1 MKKKLLAV
9 AVSALLA
16 LQSFVPAYAAGI
28 PNEEEVIVTEQAGE
42 STVNGP
48 AEDPEMET
56 PAAQKADAPETPD
69 SPEAGGSET
78 PDSPEAGGS
87 ETPDSP
93 EAGGSET
100 PDGQEADGTEPGTPA
115 ETQTV
120 PEESVDLES
129 GTDEIIEEPDGSG
142 VWTEES
148 EMETGEPESD
158 TEPSSEETFWDEEL
172 MIDLTDTSQTITVSG
187 AAPKETHVHEVSVD
201 CASGEQSVDFQPL
214 TNKTQLQNGGSFYLT
229 KDWSGTTGNT
239 G

>member
-93 EAGGSET
+93 
-100 PDGQEADGTEPGTPA
+100 
-115 ETQTV
+115 
-120 PEESVDLES
+120 
-129 GTDEIIEEPDGSG
+129 
-142 VWTEES
+142 
-148 EMETGEPESD
+148 
-158 TEPSSEETFWDEEL
+158 
-172 MIDLTDTSQTITVSG
+172 
-187 AAPKETHVHEVSVD
+187 
-201 CASGEQSVDFQPL
+201 
-214 TNKTQLQNGGSFYLT
+214 
-229 KDWSGTTGNT
+229 
-239 G
+239 